1 MHELKRNKIIKVIFQ
16 WTGKRER
23 EKKKN
28 QPHNKT
34 APAFCC
40 WYNFFSVLPR
50 QGTCHSNGVMLK
62 LSAVNKVCQL
72 NLFTTEPRP
81 TYTVADKTHN
91 LLLCL
96 LSKHTPRKL
105 GCSVCIQRVS
115 IVMLQRVQIQSAGN
129 SASAD
134 IKLGFS
140 TFMLSSLLQ

>member
-1 MHELKRNKIIKVIFQ
+1 M
-16 WTGKRER
+16 R

-72 NLFTTEPRP
+72 NLFTTEPGP
-81 TYTVADKTHN
+81 TYTAADKTYN
-91 LLLCL
+91 LLLWHDLQEVCL

-115 IVMLQRVQIQSAGN
+115 IIMLQRVQIQSAGN

-134 IKLGFS
+134 IKPGFS
-140 TFMLSSLLQ
+140 TFILSSLLQ